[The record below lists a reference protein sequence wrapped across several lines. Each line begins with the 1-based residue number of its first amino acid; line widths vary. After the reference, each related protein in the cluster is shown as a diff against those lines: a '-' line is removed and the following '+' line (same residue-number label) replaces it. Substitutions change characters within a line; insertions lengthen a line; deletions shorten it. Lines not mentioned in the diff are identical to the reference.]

1 MSNHEK
7 INHEKRSVLTV
18 SRRDFLKQAALLGGS
33 VLTLGTLNANPLLAA
48 EKNSTGSSI
57 ITPSVTAGP
66 RYTAK
71 NFAHLTTGLP
81 GMSATSIQ
89 NHLKLYEGYVK
100 KINEIQE
107 QIAGFSG
114 DLSTSNGTYHPFREL
129 HVEQSFALNATVLH
143 ELYFENLGG
152 SAPEPTSSVQAHFT
166 ECFGDWKTYTTQLN
180 ALGKSMRGW
189 VMTAYNL
196 RDGRIHN
203 YGLDMHNTQV
213 PLNVCPLLVLDVYE
227 HAYFGDYGTN
237 RAGYL
242 DAFFKNI
249 DWAKVDARLKASLHH
264 PIG

>member
-1 MSNHEK
+1 MPNHEK
-7 INHEKRSVLTV
+7 PSQENTSVINV

-33 VLTLGTLNANPLLAA
+33 ALTLGTLTANPLLAA
-48 EKNSTGSSI
+48 EKSSNPTAVI
-57 ITPSVTAGP
+57 PPSAPAGP

-71 NFAHLTTGLP
+71 NFNHLTTGLP

-100 KINEIQE
+100 KINEIQD
-107 QIAGFSG
+107 QIAGFNG
-114 DLSTSNGTYHPFREL
+114 DLGTVNGTYHPFREL

-143 ELYFENLGG
+143 ELYFENLGSG
-152 SAPEPTSSVQAHFT
+152 TEPSSDVQAHFT

-249 DWAKVDARLKASLHH
+249 DWTKVDARLKASLHH
-264 PIG
+264 PVG